1 MVPSKETKVRRIKMD
16 KKMILQAKELS
27 KTFSNESVQQHVLK
41 NLNLKIYKGD
51 FTVIM
56 GNSGSG
62 KSTLLYS
69 LSGMDRPS
77 LGTVSYYLG
86 DGDEA
91 TDISKYSN
99 DKLALFR
106 RNHAGFVFQQ
116 NYLND
121 SMSALDNVMISGLLK
136 NKNRKELAEKAGVPK
151 RVILDMTG
159 GRTDIRRMRA
169 RTVFGICRALTF
181 HPYFLYG
188 LRDMEEYGPYLKKQ
202 RMAQEQRQARKEIL
216 EEAERIVR
224 ERAAQKDQGE

>member
-1 MVPSKETKVRRIKMD
+1 MHIEYIGEETAAQARSRYLKEMMHIRRVTAAQLSSMTGVPQRTIERYTSGRTDIAATPGLNVALISYVLSMNAYMLGGADDIKPGAVFMSD
-16 KKMILQAKELS
+16 GKQVVVKQ
-27 KTFSNESVQQHVLK
+27 
-41 NLNLKIYKGD
+41 YD
-51 FTVIM
+51 FV
-56 GNSGSG
+56 
-62 KSTLLYS
+62 LYS
-69 LSGMDRPS
+69 RQGAQNAFLWSMTKNGLS
-77 LGTVSYYLG
+77 
-86 DGDEA
+86 E
-91 TDISKYSN
+91 
-99 DKLALFR
+99 
-106 RNHAGFVFQQ
+106 
-116 NYLND
+116 
-121 SMSALDNVMISGLLK
+121 
-136 NKNRKELAEKAGVPK
+136 KELAEKAGVPK